1 MYQQRE
7 DFPGTA
13 NVWLA
18 YAGVST
24 CTCILFKSYA
34 YKMTVRKHQQSH
46 TADTGQKLM
55 SLQRS
60 VCTLKKY
67 FDQSDIW
74 LSSTCFQ
81 EKRKLNLAFSVSQGK
96 LFCRCDDNAHP
107 QLCVVDPKSLEVLS
121 SCKMDGKYWYR
132 LLHTYKV

>member
-1 MYQQRE
+1 
-7 DFPGTA
+7 
-13 NVWLA
+13 
-18 YAGVST
+18 
-24 CTCILFKSYA
+24 
-34 YKMTVRKHQQSH
+34 MTVRKYQQSH
-46 TADTGQKLM
+46 TADTGQNLM

-74 LSSTCFQ
+74 LSSICFQ
-81 EKRKLNLAFSVSQGK
+81 KKWKLNLAFSVSQGK